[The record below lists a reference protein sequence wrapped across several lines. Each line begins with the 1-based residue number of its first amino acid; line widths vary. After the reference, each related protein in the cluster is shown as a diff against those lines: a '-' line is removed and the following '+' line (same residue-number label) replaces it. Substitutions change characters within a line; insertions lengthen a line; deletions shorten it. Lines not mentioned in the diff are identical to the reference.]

1 MRKIAFLFILF
12 SFSSCQERI
21 NYKWSE
27 INESL
32 GQLQEAREELKSA
45 ISDLEYEGYD
55 CSELEKIDNRLKKVE
70 GLLEEHFN

>member
-1 MRKIAFLFILF
+1 MRKVIIVLIVL
-12 SFSSCQERI
+12 SFFSCQERI
-21 NYKWSE
+21 SYKWSE

-55 CSELEKIDNRLKKVE
+55 CSGLESIDHRLKKVE
-70 GLLEEHFN
+70 GILEEHFN